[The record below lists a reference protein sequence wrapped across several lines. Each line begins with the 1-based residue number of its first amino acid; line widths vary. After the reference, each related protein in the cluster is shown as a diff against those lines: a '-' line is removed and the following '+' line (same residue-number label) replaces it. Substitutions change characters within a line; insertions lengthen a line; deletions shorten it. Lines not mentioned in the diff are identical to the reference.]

1 MSNYWSIYLW
11 INIIWLTLEKTNI
24 WMILMHIDECQAISG
39 FVFWGYFVKMNYM
52 SPKNVVA

>member
-24 WMILMHIDECQAISG
+24 WMILMHIDECQAIMG
-39 FVFWGYFVKMNYM
+39 LYFGDIL
-52 SPKNVVA
+52 